1 MFEIKDNFF
10 KKNQYNS
17 MKNIVTDDRFSWFIQ
32 HGICHEGDK
41 GVFFSHTFYNENG
54 INSNFY
60 EKIVIPFIE
69 KLKIKRLFR
78 AKLNLYTKT
87 NKKIIH
93 GFHKDRED
101 NHMVVLFYF
110 NENNGHTVF
119 RNKKVKSEDNRAVM
133 FNGSLEHSSTSC
145 SDQDYRITLNLN
157 YEL

>member
-1 MFEIKDNFF
+1 MFEIKDNFL
-10 KKNQYNS
+10 KKNQYDS
-17 MKNIVTDDRFSWFIQ
+17 MKNIITNDSFSWFIQ
-32 HGICHEGDK
+32 HGIRYEGDK
-41 GVFFSHTFYNENG
+41 GLFFSHTFYNENG
-54 INSNFY
+54 INSDFY

-69 KLKIKRLFR
+69 KLKIKKLFR

-119 RNKKVKSEDNRAVM
+119 RDKKVKAGR
-133 FNGSLEHSSTSC
+133 
-145 SDQDYRITLNLN
+145 LNLVLLN
-157 YEL
+157 RLSKAIISNSFDTKNLKKGLQG